1 MAEVDTFL
9 HEDTNHISLKEAL
22 KSPEAKEIS
31 AFVLSQFM
39 AFFVFM
45 ALSQMY
51 PLFLQKHAGLTDQQA
66 LDKWALIVSI
76 YTFGTI
82 LTRILAGY
90 FIEKAGR
97 KVMTIIAFAST
108 MAATLG
114 LLAST
119 NTAILAILFLII
131 RSANN
136 IFSLNSRS
144 LLSDLET
151 KYKGFFNSVVSM
163 AGRTG
168 NLIGTIALGAI
179 LQFLPA
185 MVMILFPV
193 IVLAF
198 GLVAFVLLYQK
209 DGQAEIRH
217 KRRREQA
224 KSHMQKKRDYKS
236 LRTFTFWFF
245 LVAFMLFG
253 LSAGFTTPLLSLY
266 GKNIIHLNETT
277 VGTFLGIAQL
287 SFILATPI
295 VGMFISKYKRLLVT
309 LPFISSLLLA
319 SNFFLMYLI
328 PQNLAIY
335 VIFLFIRNF
344 AQAMF
349 FPVVITI
356 LTAEL
361 PKDQFAF
368 LYSLISTAFFVGIAV
383 TSYFTSSIYAI
394 DFKLPFLCSFI
405 VMLVLSAYIVLLLF
419 RRVKQ
424 KNGIVGTFGM

>member
-1 MAEVDTFL
+1 
-9 HEDTNHISLKEAL
+9 
-22 KSPEAKEIS
+22 
-31 AFVLSQFM
+31 
-39 AFFVFM
+39 
-45 ALSQMY
+45 
-51 PLFLQKHAGLTDQQA
+51 
-66 LDKWALIVSI
+66 
-76 YTFGTI
+76 
-82 LTRILAGY
+82 Y